1 MQKRE
6 NAEPGDKLSE
16 ISQIDVS
23 IARERAFKHR
33 FIVEAWSNRYNK
45 KSDVNI
51 TLNVVDWYLDALK
64 KVKDVTP
71 APEVI
76 EHDE

>member
-1 MQKRE
+1 MHKLRAERMQKRE

-51 TLNVVDWYLDALK
+51 TLNVVDGTWMR
-64 KVKDVTP
+64 
-71 APEVI
+71 
-76 EHDE
+76 